1 MIDLHP
7 RPAALIAA
15 SLDGPLTTDERQE
28 VDHHLD
34 GCSAC
39 RRLER
44 KLRADAAALSV
55 PSRIAPPPA
64 IRTAIERQVAIPS
77 VDPGLVRALRLAV
90 VVALVLV
97 AVVVLAIGVAL
108 LQPRQT
114 EPLQT
119 REPEPIGLHRSEG
132 PW

>member
-7 RPAALIAA
+7 RTAELIAA
-15 SLDGPLTTDERQE
+15 SLDGPLATDERQE

-34 GCSAC
+34 RCGAC
-39 RRLER
+39 RRLEHQ
-44 KLRADAAALSV
+44 LRADAAALSV

-64 IRTAIERQVAIPS
+64 IRTAIERQVSIPS
-77 VDPGLVRALRLAV
+77 VDPGLVRVIRLAV

-97 AVVVLAIGVAL
+97 AVVVLAIGLAL
-108 LQPRQT
+108 LEPRQT

-119 REPEPIGLHRSEG
+119 REPEPVGLHLVEG

>member
-7 RPAALIAA
+7 RPAELIAS
-15 SLDGPLTTDERQE
+15 SLDRPLTTDERQE

-34 GCSAC
+34 RCSAC
-39 RRLER
+39 RRLEHQ
-44 KLRADAAALSV
+44 LRADAAALSV

-64 IRTAIERQVAIPS
+64 IRAAIERQVAIPS
-77 VDPGLVRALRLAV
+77 VDPSLVRSIRLALV
-90 VVALVLV
+90 TALVLLMVV
-97 AVVVLAIGVAL
+97 AFAIGLAL

-119 REPEPIGLHRSEG
+119 REPQPIGLHRSEC